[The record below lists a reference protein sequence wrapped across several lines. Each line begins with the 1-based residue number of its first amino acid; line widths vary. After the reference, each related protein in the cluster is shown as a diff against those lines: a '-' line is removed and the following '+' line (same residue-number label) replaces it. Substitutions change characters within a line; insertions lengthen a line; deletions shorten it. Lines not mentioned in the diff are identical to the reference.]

1 MRSRTESLKE
11 FVAEADEILETLN
24 QNLLEMEHTADK
36 SAVRPDTINAVF
48 RAAHT
53 LKGMSGMVGLKKVA
67 EVSHRLEDLLDN
79 LRMGKLA
86 LTPAL
91 MDTLFRGLEVIRAL
105 IQSASSGK
113 GEPEDTEAI
122 LSQIEAAMK
131 AGSAAAGDDP
141 LASSGIDPEIVK
153 VLTDYESHRL
163 RENLR
168 RGAGL
173 YEIQAE
179 FKLETF
185 DTDLVQLN
193 RKVAA
198 LGEIITT
205 LPSTATAAAGGIS
218 FRVLT
223 GSQHDAARLRAELPG
238 DSIRIVTLR
247 AVGDRGASAPPAP
260 VTEGGEA
267 SAAHAMTEVGGAAAA
282 HTVSGSPAPPGQTPA
297 AGADS
302 IRSMTPTVRVDIGKL
317 DDLLNVVGELVL
329 TKAVITQLTKELVAD
344 TGFTAQL
351 AELQKASQQLDR
363 RVGELQEGL
372 IEVRM
377 IPVGQVFDRLVR
389 IVRKLSRELGKEV
402 DLHIS
407 GEETQLDKSM
417 IEEIADPLM
426 HLIRNALDHGI
437 EPLERRRAAGKS
449 DIGMI
454 RLRAMQRGNNV
465 VIEVED
471 DGGGIDLDKVKRKG
485 LERGLIEPDR
495 EYERRDLFNL
505 LFTPG
510 FSTAEKVSEIS
521 GRGVGLDVVAK
532 NIARLSGMVDLD
544 SELGRGTRFSITLPI
559 TLVIIKALIVKVA
572 SETFAIPLNAVSES
586 LMIGAHEIRTVQQRE
601 VMQLR
606 DQTLPLL
613 RVQRVFGVPGEP
625 ADGVLYVV
633 VVGLAEKRVGLVVNA
648 IEGQQEIVI
657 KTLGDILRD
666 TPGIAGAT
674 ELGNRKTILVLDVG
688 ALIEQ
693 AVSSRAPGADS
704 PQSAIR

>member
-1 MRSRTESLKE
+1 MRTRSEALKE

-24 QNLLEMEHTADK
+24 QNLLEMERTADK
-36 SAVRPDTINAVF
+36 SAVRPDTVNAVF

-53 LKGMSGMVGLKKVA
+53 LKGMSGMIGLKKVA
-67 EVSHRLEDLLDN
+67 QVSHRLEDLLDH

-91 MDTLFRGLEVIRAL
+91 METLFRGLEIIRML
-105 IQSASSGK
+105 IQSASTGG
-113 GEPEDTEAI
+113 GEKEDVGA
-122 LSQIEAAMK
+122 LLAQIESAMR
-131 AGSAAAGDDP
+131 AGPPAAAEDP
-141 LASSGIDPEIVK
+141 LVSAGIDPEITK
-153 VLTDYESHRL
+153 VLTEYEGHRL

-168 RGAGL
+168 HGANL
-173 YEIQAE
+173 YEVQAD

-185 DTDLVQLN
+185 DTELVALN
-193 RKVAA
+193 HKIGA

-205 LPSTATAAAGGIS
+205 LPSTANAPAGGIS
-218 FRVLT
+218 FRIIT
-223 GSQHDAARLRAELPG
+223 GCESDSVRLRAELPG
-238 DSIRIVTLR
+238 DHIRVVPLHISGGGGSPAAL
-247 AVGDRGASAPPAP
+247 AASAPPGP
-260 VTEGGEA
+260 VTGVGGG
-267 SAAHAMTEVGGAAAA
+267 SAAQAA
-282 HTVSGSPAPPGQTPA
+282 SPP
-297 AGADS
+297 ADS

-317 DDLLNVVGELVL
+317 DALLNGVGELVL
-329 TKAVITQLTKELVAD
+329 TKAVIAQLTKELVAD
-344 TGFTAQL
+344 RGFTPQL
-351 AELQKASQQLDR
+351 GELQKATQALDR

-407 GEETQLDKSM
+407 GEETRLDKSM

-426 HLIRNALDHGI
+426 HLIRNSLDHGI
-437 EPLERRRAAGKS
+437 EPLERRRAAGKP
-449 DIGMI
+449 DVGMI
-454 RLRAMQRGNNV
+454 RLRALQRGNNV
-465 VIEVED
+465 VIAVED
-471 DGGGIDLDKVKRKG
+471 DGGGIDLEKVRRKG
-485 LERGLIEPDR
+485 LERGLIEPGR
-495 EYERRDLFNL
+495 EYDRRDLLNL
-505 LFTPG
+505 LFAPG

-532 NIARLSGMVDLD
+532 NIARLSGMVDLE
-544 SELGRGTRFSITLPI
+544 SELGRGTTFSITLPI
-559 TLVIIKALIVKVA
+559 TLIIIKALIVRVA

-586 LMIGAHEIRTVQQRE
+586 LMIGPADIRTVQQRE

-613 RVQRVFGVPGEP
+613 RAQRVFDVPGRP
-625 ADGVLYVV
+625 AEGVLYVV
-633 VVGLAEKRVGLVVNA
+633 VVGLAEKRVGLVVDA
-648 IEGQQEIVI
+648 VDGQQEIVI
-657 KTLGDILRD
+657 KALGDILRD

-693 AVSSRAPGADS
+693 AVASRAPAAAGGHAA
-704 PQSAIR
+704 PPERT